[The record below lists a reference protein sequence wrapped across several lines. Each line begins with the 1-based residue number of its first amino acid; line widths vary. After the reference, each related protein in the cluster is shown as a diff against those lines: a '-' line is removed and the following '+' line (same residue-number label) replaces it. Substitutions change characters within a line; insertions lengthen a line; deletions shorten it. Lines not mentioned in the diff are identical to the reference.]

1 MANMFLKF
9 TPEIQGDSTDDKHQ
23 NWIEIY
29 DFKHTVSQPTGGPH
43 TSAGHLAAGRS
54 IHTDFK
60 ITKRLDRSSPALFL
74 YCCKGTSIGEAK
86 IEICREQDKQTVYA
100 TYTFKD
106 LIVSS
111 VTPSGTFGK
120 DGNNDGTR
128 DLVPMEE
135 ITLRYSSLDVGYT
148 PTKRDGSTGASVEHG
163 WDIVANKQTK

>member
-9 TPEIQGDSTDDKHQ
+9 TPDIPGDSSDAKHKD
-23 NWIEIY
+23 WIEVY
-29 DFKHTVSQPTGGPH
+29 AFQHTVSQPTGGPH

-60 ITKRLDRSSPALFL
+60 ITKKLDRSSPALFL
-74 YCCKGTSIGEAK
+74 YCCKATPISEAK

-111 VTPSGTFGK
+111 VTPSGQYEGGG
-120 DGNNDGTR
+120 DM
-128 DLVPMEE
+128 VPMEE
-135 ITLRYSSLDVGYT
+135 LALRYSEVLVSYT
-148 PTKRDGSTGASVEHG
+148 PTKTGGAAGAEVKHG
-163 WDIVANKQTK
+163 WNVSRNEQTA